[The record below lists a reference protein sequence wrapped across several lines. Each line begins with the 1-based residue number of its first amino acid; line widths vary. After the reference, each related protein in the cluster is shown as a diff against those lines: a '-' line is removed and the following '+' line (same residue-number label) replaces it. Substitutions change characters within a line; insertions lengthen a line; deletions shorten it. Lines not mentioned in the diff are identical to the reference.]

1 MSKSKVTEWVSHLL
15 SCSGQLKMYKNK
27 TTSCDLQG
35 WGFLHPSNNS
45 ARSSQASACR
55 KQNWERTTTANL
67 WLTLHRPLVSIWRRS
82 AWKIARLHF
91 ALFSITPMLITCI
104 SNQCSHVNAPM
115 WLFSLFSVQCQNC
128 PKWVLEPAERNLCL
142 QMLKINGNGIQHL
155 LMLLVVKWKIQLR
168 SPWLFFPHNKS
179 SRCNLISVMIVRL
192 KTTKCIDKWTIPM
205 WGRKKIRARGFFLGK
220 DV

>member
-1 MSKSKVTEWVSHLL
+1 MISKVGASFTPLITAQEAAKRVPA
-15 SCSGQLKMYKNK
+15 GNK
-27 TTSCDLQG
+27 TENERQLPTYD
-35 WGFLHPSNNS
+35 WPSS
-45 ARSSQASACR
+45 ALLC
-55 KQNWERTTTANL
+55 L
-67 WLTLHRPLVSIWRRS
+67 YGGGRPEKSPGSI
-82 AWKIARLHF
+82 

-128 PKWVLEPAERNLCL
+128 PKWVLQPAEQNLCL

-155 LMLLVVKWKIQLR
+155 LIMLVVKWKIQLR

-205 WGRKKIRARGFFLGK
+205 WGRKKIRARGFFEARTF
-220 DV
+220 